1 MEENLIINSTRYH
14 SAAERCWK
22 QKGKYLKQVAIVT
35 MLIGNPGGFLGVG
48 GGGWG
53 GDQFS
58 CGSSWSFGNLLAS
71 SCVLPCV
78 VVPPPPSPRISPH
91 THLNGSFSSDIFWV
105 NSIKMYFCFHFM
117 DLFTYI

>member
-48 GGGWG
+48 GGGWV
-53 GDQFS
+53 
-58 CGSSWSFGNLLAS
+58 GSVLLWIFLEFRESSGLLMCAS
-71 SCVLPCV
+71 MC
-78 VVPPPPSPRISPH
+78 SPVSHLTH
-91 THLNGSFSSDIFWV
+91 T
-105 NSIKMYFCFHFM
+105 
-117 DLFTYI
+117 

>member
-48 GGGWG
+48 GGGI
-53 GDQFS
+53 
-58 CGSSWSFGNLLAS
+58 SSPVDLLGVS
-71 SCVLPCV
+71 GIFW
-78 VVPPPPSPRISPH
+78 PPHVCFHVFPRISPH